1 MEDELEIAVT
11 TSVLPPVARRMSE
24 GMLIGCSIPALDEY
38 DRECIGKTLLFSGV
52 NSEDSSS

>member
-1 MEDELEIAVT
+1 M
-11 TSVLPPVARRMSE
+11 RE